1 MMIDA
6 WLREFAS
13 WLPYNGGGNPLA
25 WDQLGWGQP
34 ALAIPVFG
42 LVLGLL
48 ACVVIA
54 LLRNRLAWGGAV
66 AVMLASLLLAT
77 AILDP
82 QQVTQSR
89 QAMPTV
95 MAVIGQGTGDQQEAL
110 KSWQSQH
117 SDIEVQQAAWPSGA
131 DASPIEELRSLLPAS
146 DQLGGVL
153 ILPPSAS
160 PDISSGGRA
169 DKALPPAISRAAVE
183 DLAAWLR
190 QRQLPGHVWLPP
202 AAANTPYRLELLEQP
217 SFGMVGQQ
225 VKLTVRVTG
234 GGDVLSS
241 AHSVL
246 TAPLTL
252 VVMGERGQAIR
263 TPITPDVAQTIT
275 LPPLSA
281 GVQRYRLSLQEGDQ
295 SLSQRDGAPAAGNPQ
310 QFLTLHGITQRLR
323 VLLVSNQA
331 WAGGRVWRELLKS
344 DPAVDLVHFTILRRP
359 DSRDSTVQ
367 SELSL
372 IPFPVDQLF
381 GQQLNKFDVVIFD
394 QDTPQSAIN
403 AALYGPPLKRYVEGG
418 GALLVQMGTSST
430 PAMQMRDLPDPLLQD
445 LLPARCQ
452 SGLLTPFSLQLTAQ
466 GQRHPVTK
474 SLPPLKSSG
483 RWSQGCVASVKSDAQ
498 AATKTLL
505 QDGAGNPM
513 LVLATY
519 GQGRVAQFLSDD
531 LWQWQRQVDGGGATR
546 PLLQNLV
553 GWLRQEQGFDDS
565 PLQLQSTASDGDLDS
580 AAMGREGVNWRA
592 IWDRGN
598 LSATATTAA
607 TAKNGS
613 TPPPPL
619 MLEKPDGTSINLAWQ
634 EDADKGLL
642 SAKLPLEDSGVYTV
656 TAGSERRFVEFGRFD
671 GSPTNQPLTALANRE
686 AWQNLANSTGGQV
699 FEAATATSSLMIP
712 DAVQLVSA
720 QQPAPSENSLWL
732 RRVEVEQLVGSQSR
746 PLLPLAAWLI
756 PAALLLLLAWRGRLR
771 RL

>member
-1 MMIDA
+1 MTAMIIDA
-6 WLREFAS
+6 WQQ
-13 WLPYNGGGNPLA
+13 LA
-25 WDQLGWGQP
+25 WGQP
-34 ALAIPVFG
+34 ALVIPVSG
-42 LVLGLL
+42 LLLGLL
-48 ACVVIA
+48 ASVAIA

-66 AVMLASLLLAT
+66 AIMLASLLLAA

-82 QQVTQSR
+82 QRVTESR
-89 QAMPTV
+89 QPVPTV
-95 MAVIGQGTGDQQEAL
+95 MAVMGQGTVIQQEAL

-131 DASPIEELRSLLPAS
+131 DTRPLEELRSLLPAS
-146 DQLGGVL
+146 DQLGGVM

-160 PDISSGGRA
+160 PDIVGDGYA
-169 DKALPPAISRAAVE
+169 DKSAPATISRAAVE

-190 QRQLPGHVWLPP
+190 QRQLPGYVWLPP
-202 AAANTPYRLELLEQP
+202 APANTPYRLELLEQP

-225 VKLTVRVTG
+225 PKLTVRVTG
-234 GGDVLSS
+234 GGGLASPRN
-241 AHSVL
+241 VL

-252 VVMGERGQAIR
+252 VVVGERGQAIR
-263 TPITPDVAQTIT
+263 APITPDVAQTIT

-295 SLSQRDGAPAAGNPQ
+295 SLSQLDAAPATGNPQ
-310 QFLTLHGITQRLR
+310 KLLTLHGISQRLR

-359 DSRDSTVQ
+359 DSRDSTIQ

-403 AALYGPPLKRYVEGG
+403 AGLYGSALKRYVEGG
-418 GALLVQMGTSST
+418 GALLAQMGTSST
-430 PAMQMRDLPDPLLQD
+430 PAMQMAELPDPLLQD
-445 LLPARCQ
+445 IMPARCQ

-474 SLPPLKSSG
+474 SLPPLKSSA
-483 RWSQGCVASVKSDAQ
+483 RWSQGCIASIKSDAQ
-498 AATKTLL
+498 AVTKTLL

-513 LVLATY
+513 LVVAPY

-531 LWQWQRQVDGGGATR
+531 LWQWQRQVEGGGPTR
-546 PLLQNLV
+546 ALMQNLI

-565 PLQLQSTASDGDLDS
+565 PLQLQSARS
-580 AAMGREGVNWRA
+580 AASGTYAATANSAPVSVAASTGRGDSNWRA
-592 IWDRGN
+592 TWDGGN
-598 LSATATTAA
+598 GSVM
-607 TAKNGS
+607 AKNGS
-613 TPPPPL
+613 SPPPL
-619 MLEKPDGTSINLAWQ
+619 QLEKPDGTSINLPWQ
-634 EDADKGLL
+634 KDEGGELL
-642 SAKLPLEDSGVYTV
+642 SANLPLDNPGIYTV
-656 TAGSERRFVEFGRFD
+656 VAGGERRFLEFGLD
-671 GSPTNQPLTALANRE
+671 DKGSAAYPAAALANRE

-699 FEAATATSSLMIP
+699 FEAA
-712 DAVQLVSA
+712 SA
-720 QQPAPSENSLWL
+720 PLTPTDRVPLLSADQPSPSENSLWL
-732 RRVEVEQLVGSQSR
+732 RRAEVEQLVGSQSR

>member
-1 MMIDA
+1 MMIDV

-34 ALAIPVFG
+34 ALVIPVSG

-95 MAVIGQGTGDQQEAL
+95 MAVMGQGTVIQQEAL

-131 DASPIEELRSLLPAS
+131 DTRPLEELRSLLPAS
-146 DQLGGVL
+146 DQLGGVM
-153 ILPPSAS
+153 ILPPAANL
-160 PDISSGGRA
+160 DIGGDGHA
-169 DKALPPAISRAAVE
+169 DKSAPASISRAAVE

-190 QRQLPGHVWLPP
+190 QRQLPGYVWLPP
-202 AAANTPYRLELLEQP
+202 APANTPYRLELLEQP

-225 VKLTVRVTG
+225 PKLTVRVTG
-234 GGDVLSS
+234 GGTMAT
-241 AHSVL
+241 AHSGL

-252 VVMGERGQAIR
+252 VVVGERGQAIR
-263 TPITPDVAQTIT
+263 APITPDVAQTIT

-295 SLSQRDGAPAAGNPQ
+295 SLSQLDGAPATGNPQ
-310 QFLTLHGITQRLR
+310 RLLTLHGISQRLR

-403 AALYGPPLKRYVEGG
+403 AALYGPALKRYVEGG
-418 GALLVQMGTSST
+418 GALLAQMGTSST

-474 SLPPLKSSG
+474 SLPPMKSSA
-483 RWSQGCVASVKSDAQ
+483 RWSQGCIASIKSDAQ
-498 AATKTLL
+498 AVTKTLL
-505 QDGAGNPM
+505 QDEAGNPM

-531 LWQWQRQVDGGGATR
+531 LWQWQRQVDGGGPTR
-546 PLLQNLV
+546 LLLQNLV

-565 PLQLQSTASDGDLDS
+565 PLQLQSVTS
-580 AAMGREGVNWRA
+580 AATANSAPDSDTAGKGDSNWRA
-592 IWDRGN
+592 TWDRDN
-598 LSATATTAA
+598 LSATAE
-607 TAKNGS
+607 NGS
-613 TPPPPL
+613 SPPPL
-619 MLEKPDGTSINLAWQ
+619 LLEKPDGTSINLPWQ

-656 TAGSERRFVEFGRFD
+656 TAGSERRFIEVGRFD
-671 GSPTNQPLTALANRE
+671 GSPTNQPLAALANRE

-699 FEAATATSSLMIP
+699 FEAASAPLTPTDRVPLLSA
-712 DAVQLVSA
+712 DA
-720 QQPAPSENSLWL
+720 PPPSENSLWL
-732 RRVEVEQLVGSQSR
+732 RRAEVEQSVGSQSR